1 MKCIEC
7 QKKLSDNQLNEA
19 LVTYRV
25 PLCSKHKKR
34 LDGLIEKHST
44 PIEAIQLYYGLKQ
57 ANVRPMLE
65 WWNGKRS
72 VDIAISRAKLNIII
86 DTEYERMT
94 HQEAMHDLEDTMHS
108 FKNGFTTIRIPQTL
122 IQHYLLET
130 IQNVLGIVEGL
141 KANVRPI

>member
-7 QKKLSDNQLNEA
+7 QKKLNDNQLNEA

-25 PLCSKHKKR
+25 PLCTKHKKR

-57 ANVRPMLE
+57 ANVKPMLE

-94 HQEAMHDLEDTMHS
+94 HEEAMHDLEDTMHS

-130 IQNVLGIVEGL
+130 IQNILGIVEGL

>member
-25 PLCSKHKKR
+25 PLCTKHKKR
-34 LDGLIEKHST
+34 LDGLIEKHKT

-86 DTEYERMT
+86 DTEYERARMPWLVVFGGCCGT
-94 HQEAMHDLEDTMHS
+94 DLRH
-108 FKNGFTTIRIPQTL
+108 
-122 IQHYLLET
+122 
-130 IQNVLGIVEGL
+130 V
-141 KANVRPI
+141 KAIAHALVG

>member
-7 QKKLSDNQLNEA
+7 QKKLNDNQLNEA

-25 PLCSKHKKR
+25 PLCTKHKKR

-86 DTEYERMT
+86 ATEYERMT
-94 HQEAMHDLEDTMHS
+94 HEEAMHDLEDTMHS
-108 FKNGFTTIRIPQTL
+108 FKNGFTTIRIPKTL

-130 IQNVLGIVEGL
+130 IQNIIGIVEGL